1 VRFAQTA
8 NGVSLWYLRRR
19 NCRGVIEP
27 QALEAGA
34 LPSPTRRRAGDL
46 GFIAYDPEAVC
57 PLLNP

>member
-1 VRFAQTA
+1 
-8 NGVSLWYLRRR
+8 
-19 NCRGVIEP
+19 
-27 QALEAGA
+27 LEAGA